1 MWEAPRVRRVMMVVA
16 LALLLVLDLSI
27 VPLALAVAVA
37 GGKSG
42 QGPEVLLRSVYFLL
56 VATVLGWL
64 TVAVATRLR
73 KPMQ

>member
-1 MWEAPRVRRVMMVVA
+1 MRRVMLFVA
-16 LALLLVLDLSI
+16 PALLLVLDLSI
-27 VPLALAVAVA
+27 VPLALAISVA

-42 QGPEVLLRSVYFLL
+42 QGHEVLLRSVYFLL